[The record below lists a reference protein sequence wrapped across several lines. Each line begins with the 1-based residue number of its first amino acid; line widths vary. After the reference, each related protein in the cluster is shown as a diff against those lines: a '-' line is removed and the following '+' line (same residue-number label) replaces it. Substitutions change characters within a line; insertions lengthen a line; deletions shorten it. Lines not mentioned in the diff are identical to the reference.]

1 MRIGNEYV
9 QIKKGNKN
17 YIKQNTILD
26 IYLQRIL
33 NSQINPSYSTRPEI
47 TNCYIKLDTP
57 LENITPSS
65 NLEYP
70 NDFDIKFY
78 KNIFEE
84 YTFKK
89 MSTMY
94 KNKVD
99 VRYKFT
105 KDGFFQYNGNIY
117 GSMNDFDMFDGRKIT
132 AIGFGLN
139 NTCYAVV
146 DVSNMNIVINQ
157 GEELSI
163 SRLDTHQS
171 DAIVYN
177 YDYPLHL
184 VNYIANKDYDMN
196 LGEQTIAQLYSVGL
210 GNKLGLMESEHII
223 DFESDDVEISDT
235 NINIIFNETIS
246 VGRYPSENLFPSE
259 HLFPKKDNS
268 KYILLKYRLV
278 RVDND
283 DNKTYLDE
291 YYTMSYNIDL
301 SRYNGQQKDISFN
314 LEIERM

>member
-9 QIKKGNKN
+9 EIKKGNKK
-17 YIKQNTILD
+17 YIKQNTLLD

-33 NSQINPSYSTRPEI
+33 NSQINPNYSTRPEI

-65 NLEYP
+65 NLSYP
-70 NDFDIKFY
+70 NDFDIKFF

-89 MSTMY
+89 LSTTY
-94 KNKVD
+94 KDKVD

-105 KDGFFQYNGNIY
+105 KDGSFQYNGDNY

-132 AIGFGLN
+132 AIGFGLY

-146 DVSNMNIVINQ
+146 DVSTMNIIINK

-171 DAIVYN
+171 DGIVYN

-184 VNYIANKDYDMN
+184 VNYTAQKDYDMN
-196 LGEQTIAQLYSVGL
+196 TGEQTIAKLYSIGL
-210 GNKLGLMESEHII
+210 GNTIGLMETEHII
-223 DFESDDVEISDT
+223 DFESEDVEIGDT
-235 NINIIFNETIS
+235 NIKITFDDTIS
-246 VGRYPSENLFPSE
+246 IAYYPSENFYPRD
-259 HLFPKKDNS
+259 HLYPRKDNS
-268 KYILLKYRLV
+268 QYVILKYRLA
-278 RVDND
+278 RVYSDNYTTD
-283 DNKTYLDE
+283 LDE
-291 YYTMSYNIDL
+291 YYTMSYYFDL
-301 SRYNGQQKDISFN
+301 KRYYQQTKNISFN
-314 LEIERM
+314 LKIERM